1 LIINASLERGGVI
14 FLKIRN
20 SMLEWFYY
28 TLLQKTTSEYRGY
41 TLKFIS
47 RTKEYRLLKN
57 NKKLACWFLETN
69 EIKTCGN
76 EKSPAE
82 KKIVK
87 QFILIPQEVEN
98 KHQRLKRQREEEIK
112 EEERRKEEIHNR
124 FMKELNHRCSL
135 FKDDEI
141 NIECIEQLIDSMA
154 AKYID
159 EWYVVGIHP
168 DRYADN
174 FPIYFSVAKSDVR
187 SALKRVNDERIRQFV
202 MHENGT
208 ESEKSDEILYDELTE
223 EELIDKTHIF
233 PIHAQREGNLVT
245 ITELENKRFEKLA
258 EGAIQYA
265 KIMISENIREFIPN
279 KRIEIYWWEKEG
291 QYFVPSIEEKKEHSS
306 LREMILKQLE
316 PKPNAVAKPSR
327 IEVETRFL
335 TDENDDETQKYHPQ
349 KGVIYWRRLDL

>member
-1 LIINASLERGGVI
+1 MLVKKQGGVI
-14 FLKIRN
+14 FLKISN

-28 TLLQKTTSEYRGY
+28 TLLQKTASEYRGY

-69 EIKTCGN
+69 ELKTYDN

-98 KHQRLKRQREEEIK
+98 MHQRLKRQREEEIK
-112 EEERRKEEIHNR
+112 KEEKRKEEIHNR
-124 FMKELNHRCSL
+124 FMDELNNRCSR
-135 FKDDEI
+135 FKDEEVT
-141 NIECIEQLIDSMA
+141 IEHIEQLINSMA
-154 AKYID
+154 AIYID

-168 DRYADN
+168 DRYDDN
-174 FPIYFSVAKSDVR
+174 FPMYFSVARTKVR
-187 SALKRVNDERIRQFV
+187 LALVHVNDERIRQFV
-202 MHENGT
+202 T
-208 ESEKSDEILYDELTE
+208 REIDIGSQKGEAVLIDELSE
-223 EELIDKTHIF
+223 EELIEKTHIIL
-233 PIHAQREGNLVT
+233 IHAQREGNLVT

-265 KIMISENIREFIPN
+265 KIIMSENIREFIPN

-316 PKPNAVAKPSR
+316 PKPKAVAKPSR

-335 TDENDDETQKYHPQ
+335 TDEKDNETHKYHPK
-349 KGVIYWRRLDL
+349 KGVIYWRSDLKK